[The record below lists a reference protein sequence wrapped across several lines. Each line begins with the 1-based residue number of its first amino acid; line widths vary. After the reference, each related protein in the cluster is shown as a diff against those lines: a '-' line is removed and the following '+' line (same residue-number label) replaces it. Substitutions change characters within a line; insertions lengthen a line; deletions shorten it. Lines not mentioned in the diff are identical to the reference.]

1 MDSTFIIEEPLRE
14 EGVGVGLACSL
25 ENFTSSPLFSINK
38 FHCSLKSFAK
48 IPFNCR
54 DIPCSLKLSPKY
66 MIMSGLVSQDPW
78 QALSMQALRIDTK
91 MLRC

>member
-54 DIPCSLKLSPKY
+54 DIPCSLKLTPKIY
-66 MIMSGLVSQDPW
+66 DNVRSCFPRPLAGLKHAGSED
-78 QALSMQALRIDTK
+78 RY
-91 MLRC
+91 